1 MDAICIYAAA
11 DLHGSAARF
20 EVVARQADR
29 PEVQALV
36 LAGDLV
42 HYGRGHAILERLATL
57 PKPVFVVRGNT
68 DPVRI
73 EKNIAAGPRMHS
85 LHLKRRLYRRHPF
98 VGVGGTL
105 PVPFRSRIGWS
116 ETKMLKRL
124 APMLTTRSI
133 LVTHPPP
140 WGVRDRVAGRWHAGS
155 RGLRRL
161 IEATNPAVL
170 ICGHIHEAAGI
181 EWLGRTL
188 VVNCALGRRRRGAII
203 RYDGH
208 GMPNARMLNG

>member
-1 MDAICIYAAA
+1 MDATCIYAAA
-11 DLHGSAARF
+11 DLHGRESRF
-20 EVVARQADR
+20 EIVARQAER
-29 PEVQALV
+29 PEIQALV
-36 LAGDLV
+36 LAGDMV
-42 HYGRGHAILERLATL
+42 SYGRGHAILERLAAL

-73 EKNIAAGPRMHS
+73 ENTIAATRRMHS
-85 LHLKRRLYRRHPF
+85 LHLERRSYRRHQF

-105 PVPFRSRIGWS
+105 PIPFRSRIGWS
-116 ETKMLKRL
+116 ETEILKRL

-133 LVTHPPP
+133 LVVHPPP

-188 VVNCALGRRRRGAII
+188 VVNCALGKRGRGAII
-203 RYDGH
+203 SFDGRTT
-208 GMPNARMLNG
+208 PTARMI